1 MKKLLYSWG
10 IFINLMLLSQ
20 APALAATQ
28 EELLT
33 TIFGRLQWYI
43 IIAFVLIIFIGVYFM
58 KFRDRR
64 QTPLN
69 QLIKEGEPVH
79 SVGPDT
85 LVTECVRLLTARKIG
100 SLLVMNGKN
109 LIGIFTER
117 DALNKVLAGGLDPS
131 NTKVSEVMTRDP
143 YCVHPTMT
151 VDDAM
156 RVMTMRRFRHLPI
169 VKDGE
174 VLAVVSSGDLTLWLG
189 RYREEELR
197 DLVDL
202 DGRP

>member
-1 MKKLLYSWG
+1 MKRRYYNWSIIITLV
-10 IFINLMLLSQ
+10 LLSQ

-43 IIAFVLIIFIGVYFM
+43 LIAFVLIIFVGVYFM
-58 KFRDRR
+58 KFQDRR
-64 QTPLN
+64 QTPLK
-69 QLIKEGEPVH
+69 QIIHGGEPIH

-85 LVTECVRLLTARKIG
+85 LVTQCVRLMTARKIG
-100 SLLVMNGKN
+100 ALLVMDGNH

-117 DALNKVLAGGLDPS
+117 DALNKVLAGGLDPT
-131 NTKVSEVMTRDP
+131 NTKVSEVMTKDP
-143 YCVHPTMT
+143 YCMYPTST
-151 VDDAM
+151 VNEAM
-156 RVMTMRRFRHLPI
+156 KVMTMRRFRHLPI
-169 VKDGE
+169 VENGN
-174 VLAVVSSGDLTLWLG
+174 VLAFVSSGDLTLWLG
-189 RYREEELR
+189 RYREEEHR

>member
-1 MKKLLYSWG
+1 MKKLFYSWG

-20 APALAATQ
+20 VPAFAATQ

-43 IIAFVLIIFIGVYFM
+43 LVVFALSIFIGVYFM
-58 KFRDRR
+58 KSQDRR
-64 QTPLN
+64 QTSLN
-69 QLIKEGEPVH
+69 QLIREGEPVH

-85 LVTECVRLLTARKIG
+85 LVTECVRLMTVRKMG
-100 SLLVMNGKN
+100 GLLVMNGKS
-109 LIGIFTER
+109 LLGIFTER

-131 NTKVSEVMTRDP
+131 STKVSEVMTRDP
-143 YCVHPTMT
+143 YCVQPTMT

-156 RVMTMRRFRHLPI
+156 RAMTMRRFRHLP
-169 VKDGE
+169 VVRDGE
-174 VLAVVSSGDLTLWLG
+174 VIGIVSSGDLTLWLG

>member
-1 MKKLLYSWG
+1 MKKLFYSWG

-20 APALAATQ
+20 APAFAATQ

-43 IIAFVLIIFIGVYFM
+43 LVVFALSIFIGVYFM
-58 KFRDRR
+58 KSQDRR
-64 QTPLN
+64 QTSLN
-69 QLIKEGEPVH
+69 QLIREGEPVH

-85 LVTECVRLLTARKIG
+85 LVTECVRLMTVRKMG
-100 SLLVMNGKN
+100 GLLVMNGKS
-109 LIGIFTER
+109 LLGIFTER

-131 NTKVSEVMTRDP
+131 STKVSEVMTRDP
-143 YCVHPTMT
+143 YCVQPTMT

-156 RVMTMRRFRHLPI
+156 RAMTMRRFRHLP
-169 VKDGE
+169 VVRDGE
-174 VLAVVSSGDLTLWLG
+174 VIGIVSSGDLTLWLG